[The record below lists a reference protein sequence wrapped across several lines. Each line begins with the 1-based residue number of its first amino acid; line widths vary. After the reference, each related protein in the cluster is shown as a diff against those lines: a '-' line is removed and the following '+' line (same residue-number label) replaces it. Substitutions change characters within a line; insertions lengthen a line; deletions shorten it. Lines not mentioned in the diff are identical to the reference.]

1 MSDYT
6 LKHGDEVRI
15 NDSGRV
21 VILEGINPNP
31 DHDPEDENWAE
42 GYGEGYGSWEIMRPS
57 DVTLLR
63 KAEDIPAKLLP
74 THKELVDAF
83 SDALHSS
90 FGDDVSIDETDTGGE
105 PTGQFLAYGTS
116 PTGQRFGCRVT
127 ISEIERTDY

>member
-1 MSDYT
+1 MTTT

-15 NDSGRV
+15 NKTGRI
-21 VILEGINPNP
+21 VILENINPRL
-31 DHDPEDENWAE
+31 DYDPTDENWAE
-42 GYGEGYGSWEIMRPS
+42 GGFDGSTQSWEVFSPE

-63 KAEDIPAKLLP
+63 RAEDIPARKLP

-83 SDALHSS
+83 SSALHSS

-105 PTGQFLAYGTS
+105 PAGQFLAYGTS

-127 ISEIERTDY
+127 ISEIERTDF